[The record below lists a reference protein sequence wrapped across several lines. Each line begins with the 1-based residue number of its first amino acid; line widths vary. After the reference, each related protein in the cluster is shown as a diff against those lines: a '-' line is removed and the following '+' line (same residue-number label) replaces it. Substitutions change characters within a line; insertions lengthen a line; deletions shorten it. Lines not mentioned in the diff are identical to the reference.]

1 MAPTKNANKK
11 TKSPKASVEK
21 NKKGPIQ
28 KKKPSTSFKKKAAVQ
43 RVDNSKTI
51 VLFDQASSQAP
62 KTNRVSTSKK
72 TSASHKAGPSSTTF
86 DGNRFCSSDHAK
98 HYHSDV
104 KLRSIIPDRNIIL
117 NDDEYPEMI
126 TAISKLGWEFFCKI
140 AGQGKQALTHE
151 FYTNGWKAEHE
162 DLAQFTTMVRGK
174 VVKFDVDHIN
184 KILRTDKDYL
194 NCDNSFDDFCAG
206 RPNFKEML
214 RVLYYSEVVWLPLHQ
229 KKPRALKMGDLQPFA
244 RAWGAFIIASGM
256 VINVGSI
263 ISKEMETIMSTKG
276 VNISDDDVPI
286 HAAKPISAKRIAEY
300 ELASTKKQSHASPSA
315 QPSQPQRRSQAETL
329 QLLLDNQAEI
339 MSRQNILVQRQDVLY
354 ESLKNGQL
362 ILAKNLVDIP
372 GRVHTETPFF
382 VHYADLDDDALGEHL
397 GHKELPPLPAIRQS
411 QGVPNNDHDDGA
423 QENDDNDGA
432 DA

>member
-1 MAPTKNANKK
+1 MAPRKNANEK
-11 TKSPKASVEK
+11 TKSPKALVEK
-21 NKKGPIQ
+21 NKKGLIQ

-43 RVDNSKTI
+43 RVDNSKAI

-62 KTNRVSTSKK
+62 KTNRASTSKK
-72 TSASHKAGPSSTTF
+72 TSASDKAGPSSTTF
-86 DGNRFCSSDHAK
+86 DDNRFCSPDHAK

-117 NDDEYPEMI
+117 NGDEYPEMI

-140 AGQGKQALTHE
+140 VGQGKQALTHE
-151 FYTNGWKAEHE
+151 FYTNGWKVEHE
-162 DLAQFTTMVRGK
+162 DLPQFTIMSSLL
-174 VVKFDVDHIN
+174 
-184 KILRTDKDYL
+184 LRSCL
-194 NCDNSFDDFCAG
+194 AAPS
-206 RPNFKEML
+206 
-214 RVLYYSEVVWLPLHQ
+214 SE
-229 KKPRALKMGDLQPFA
+229 KPRALKMGDLQPFA
-244 RAWGAFIIASGM
+244 SAWGAFIIASVLPVLHDTTLLLDRAKLLFGIMKDM

-286 HAAKPISAKRIAEY
+286 HAAKPISTKRIAEY

-315 QPSQPQRRSQAETL
+315 QTSQPQRRSQAEIL

-339 MSRQNILVQRQDVLY
+339 MSRQNIWPSV
-354 ESLKNGQL
+354 KM
-362 ILAKNLVDIP
+362 
-372 GRVHTETPFF
+372 VHTETPFF
-382 VHYADLDDDALGEHL
+382 VHFADLDDDALGEHL
-397 GHKELPPLPAIRQS
+397 GHKELPPIPAIRQS
-411 QGVPNNDHDDGA
+411 QSVPNNDHDDGA